1 MKQKI
6 LLLFLLISFTTKAQK
21 FDSLRQESRALTQLI
36 LKKHYS
42 NPKVDDAFSQ
52 QLFEQFIRKIDQ
64 KGLVFTQ
71 LEIKDLERFKTQLDN
86 ELTGDSWE
94 FMNVFAPTYK
104 RSIARAERIVEEIIK
119 EPLTF
124 TADEYIQ
131 FSKMKKPSF
140 VPDEQALKTRW
151 KKWLKFNVLED
162 AYSKAESNPNP
173 ASLEPKMRQMI
184 GQKYLR
190 NFKKLSNPNNKDFNK
205 NLSETFLETLALTF
219 DPHTVYLPND
229 ELDNFMNQVSSEDQ
243 SFGLIIS
250 EDDKGNY
257 VVVHLIPGGSAWRT
271 NELNVKDIVV
281 KVKTDNGEIHESSTT
296 DFEESEGI
304 IEAGKSQKI
313 ELTVQK
319 SNGTTKTISLE
330 KSTIEDEEDVVK
342 GYVLEGKKRIGYIS
356 LPDFYSGWD
365 VYSGSSKGCANDV
378 AKQIVKLKR
387 EGIEGLI
394 LDVRNNGGGSMHE
407 GLDLSGIFIDQGL
420 LGMAKY
426 QDKKVV
432 SMKDQNRGTIYDG
445 PMILMV
451 NGASAS
457 ASELLAGIL
466 QDYNRALIVGN
477 RTFGKGTIQRMLSV
491 DTLVMQGRKK
501 YSFDMGSVLL
511 TMGRFFRPNGF
522 SSQIKGITPDVL
534 IPDFLNSVIDREE
547 DYSNAFPTD
556 SIPKKLIINQ
566 LPQILTNDLQQ
577 KSSSRINK
585 SKYFTDIKSFEK
597 QWENLP
603 DKVTL
608 NWADFKNFYTMEK
621 SILSQFDKENDSLK
635 SIIFT
640 VKNTKSDQEFMKTDT
655 FTKEINSLVLK
666 NLNADFE
673 LEESYQIM
681 LDLIIK

>member
-1 MKQKI
+1 MKQRI
-6 LLLFLLISFTTKAQK
+6 LLLLLLISITTKAQK

-36 LKKHYS
+36 FKKHYT

-71 LEIKDLERFKTQLDN
+71 LEIKDLERFQNQLDN

-94 FMNVFAPTYK
+94 FMSVFAPTYK
-104 RSIARAERIVEEIIK
+104 RAIARAERIVGEIIK

-124 TADEYIQ
+124 TGDEYIQ
-131 FSKMKKPSF
+131 FSKIKKPSF
-140 VPDEQALKTRW
+140 VADEQALKNRW

-162 AYSKAESNPNP
+162 AYLKAENNVNPS
-173 ASLEPKMRQMI
+173 SLEPKIRQMI

-205 NLSETFLETLALTF
+205 TLSETFLETLALTF

-257 VVVHLIPGGSAWRT
+257 VVAHLIPGGSAWRT
-271 NELNVKDIVV
+271 NELNTKDIIV

-296 DFEESEGI
+296 DFEQIEEI

-365 VYSGSSKGCANDV
+365 SYSGTSKGCANDV

-491 DTLVMQGRKK
+491 DTLVMVGRKK

-556 SIPKKLIINQ
+556 SIAKKLLVNQ
-566 LPQILTNDLQQ
+566 LPQISTNELQQ
-577 KSSSRINK
+577 KSSLRINK

-608 NWADFKNFYTMEK
+608 NWADFKNFYTIEK
-621 SILSQFDKENDSLK
+621 SILSQFSKNNDTIK
-635 SIIFT
+635 SSIFT

-655 FTKEINSLVLK
+655 FTKEINLLVLK

-681 LDLIIK
+681 LDLIK

>member
-1 MKQKI
+1 MKQRI
-6 LLLFLLISFTTKAQK
+6 LLLLLLISITTKAQK

-36 LKKHYS
+36 FKKHYT

-71 LEIKDLERFKTQLDN
+71 LEIKDLERFQNQLDN

-94 FMNVFAPTYK
+94 FMSVFAPTYK
-104 RSIARAERIVEEIIK
+104 RAIARAERIVGEIIK

-124 TADEYIQ
+124 TGDEYIQ
-131 FSKMKKPSF
+131 FSKIKKPSF
-140 VPDEQALKTRW
+140 VADEQALKNRW

-162 AYSKAESNPNP
+162 AYLKAENNVNPS
-173 ASLEPKMRQMI
+173 SLEPKIRQMI

-205 NLSETFLETLALTF
+205 TLSETFLETLALTF

-257 VVVHLIPGGSAWRT
+257 VVAHLIPGGSAWRT
-271 NELNVKDIVV
+271 NELNTKDIIV

-296 DFEESEGI
+296 DFEEIEEI

-319 SNGTTKTISLE
+319 SNGTTKTVSLE

-365 VYSGSSKGCANDV
+365 SYSGTSKGCANDV

-477 RTFGKGTIQRMLSV
+477 RTFGKGTIQRMVSV
-491 DTLVMQGRKK
+491 DTLVMVGRKK

-547 DYSNAFPTD
+547 DYSNAFPMD
-556 SIPKKLIINQ
+556 SIAKKLLVNQ
-566 LPQILTNDLQQ
+566 LPQISTNELQQ
-577 KSSSRINK
+577 KSSLRINK

-608 NWADFKNFYTMEK
+608 NWADFKNFYTIEK
-621 SILSQFDKENDSLK
+621 SILSQFSKNNDTIK
-635 SIIFT
+635 SSIFK

-655 FTKEINSLVLK
+655 FTKEINLLVLK

-681 LDLIIK
+681 LDLIK

>member
-1 MKQKI
+1 MKQRI
-6 LLLFLLISFTTKAQK
+6 LLLLLLISITTKAQK

-36 LKKHYS
+36 FKKHYT

-71 LEIKDLERFKTQLDN
+71 LEIKDLERFQNQLDN

-94 FMNVFAPTYK
+94 FMSVFAPTYK
-104 RSIARAERIVEEIIK
+104 RAIARAERIVGEIIK

-124 TADEYIQ
+124 TGDEYIQ
-131 FSKMKKPSF
+131 FSKIKKPSF
-140 VPDEQALKTRW
+140 VADEQALKNRW

-162 AYSKAESNPNP
+162 AYLKAENNVNPS
-173 ASLEPKMRQMI
+173 SLEPKIRQMI

-205 NLSETFLETLALTF
+205 TLSETFLETLALTF

-257 VVVHLIPGGSAWRT
+257 VVAHLIPGGSAWRT
-271 NELNVKDIVV
+271 NELNTKDIIV

-296 DFEESEGI
+296 DFEEIEEI

-319 SNGTTKTISLE
+319 SNGTTKTVSLE

-365 VYSGSSKGCANDV
+365 SYSGTSKGCANDV

-491 DTLVMQGRKK
+491 DTLVMVGRKK

-556 SIPKKLIINQ
+556 SIAKKLLVNQ
-566 LPQILTNDLQQ
+566 LPQISTNELQQ
-577 KSSSRINK
+577 KSSLRINK

-608 NWADFKNFYTMEK
+608 NWADFKNFYTIEK
-621 SILSQFDKENDSLK
+621 SILSQFSKNNDTIK
-635 SIIFT
+635 SSIFK

-655 FTKEINSLVLK
+655 FTKEINLLVLK

-681 LDLIIK
+681 LDLIK

>member
-1 MKQKI
+1 MKQRI
-6 LLLFLLISFTTKAQK
+6 LLLLLLISITTKAQK

-36 LKKHYS
+36 FKKHYT

-71 LEIKDLERFKTQLDN
+71 LEIKDLERFQNQLDN

-94 FMNVFAPTYK
+94 FMSVFAPTYK
-104 RSIARAERIVEEIIK
+104 RAIARAERIVGEIIK

-124 TADEYIQ
+124 TGDEYIQ
-131 FSKMKKPSF
+131 FSKIKKPSF
-140 VPDEQALKTRW
+140 VADEQALKNRW

-162 AYSKAESNPNP
+162 AYLKAENNVNPS
-173 ASLEPKMRQMI
+173 SLEPKIRQMI

-205 NLSETFLETLALTF
+205 TLSETFLETLALTF

-257 VVVHLIPGGSAWRT
+257 VVAHLIPGGSAWRT
-271 NELNVKDIVV
+271 NELNTKDIIV

-296 DFEESEGI
+296 DFEEIEEI

-319 SNGTTKTISLE
+319 SNGTTKTVSLE

-365 VYSGSSKGCANDV
+365 SYSGTSKGCANDV

-491 DTLVMQGRKK
+491 DTLVMVGRKK

-556 SIPKKLIINQ
+556 SIAKKLLVNQ
-566 LPQILTNDLQQ
+566 LPQISTNDLQQ
-577 KSSSRINK
+577 KSSLRINK

-608 NWADFKNFYTMEK
+608 NWADFKNFYTIEK
-621 SILSQFDKENDSLK
+621 SILSQFSKNNDTIK
-635 SIIFT
+635 SSIFK

-655 FTKEINSLVLK
+655 FTKEINLLVLK

-681 LDLIIK
+681 LDLIK

>member
-1 MKQKI
+1 MKQRI
-6 LLLFLLISFTTKAQK
+6 LLLLLLISITTKAQK

-36 LKKHYS
+36 FKKHYT

-71 LEIKDLERFKTQLDN
+71 LEIKDLERFQNQLDN

-94 FMNVFAPTYK
+94 FMSVFAPTYK
-104 RSIARAERIVEEIIK
+104 RAIARAERIVEEIIR
-119 EPLTF
+119 EPLNF
-124 TADEYIQ
+124 TGDEYIQ
-131 FSKMKKPSF
+131 FSKIKKPSF
-140 VPDEQALKTRW
+140 VADEQALKNRW

-162 AYSKAESNPNP
+162 AYLKAENNVNPS
-173 ASLEPKMRQMI
+173 SLEPKIRQMI

-205 NLSETFLETLALTF
+205 TLSETFLETLALTF

-257 VVVHLIPGGSAWRT
+257 VVAHLIPGGSAWRT
-271 NELNVKDIVV
+271 NELNTKDIIV

-296 DFEESEGI
+296 DFEEIEEI

-319 SNGTTKTISLE
+319 SNGTTKTVSLE

-365 VYSGSSKGCANDV
+365 SYSGTSKGCANDV

-477 RTFGKGTIQRMLSV
+477 RTFGKGTIQRMVSV
-491 DTLVMQGRKK
+491 DTLVMVGRKK

-556 SIPKKLIINQ
+556 SIAKKLLVNQ
-566 LPQILTNDLQQ
+566 LPQISTNELQQ
-577 KSSSRINK
+577 KSSLRINK

-608 NWADFKNFYTMEK
+608 NWADFKNFYTIEK
-621 SILSQFDKENDSLK
+621 SILSQFSKNNDTIK
-635 SIIFT
+635 SSIFK

-655 FTKEINSLVLK
+655 FTKEINLLVLK

-681 LDLIIK
+681 LDLIK

>member
-1 MKQKI
+1 MKQTI
-6 LLLFLLISFTTKAQK
+6 LLLLLLISITTKAQK

-36 LKKHYS
+36 FKKHYT

-71 LEIKDLERFKTQLDN
+71 LEIKDLERFQNQLDN

-94 FMNVFAPTYK
+94 FMSVFAPTYK
-104 RSIARAERIVEEIIK
+104 RAIARAERIVGEIIK

-124 TADEYIQ
+124 TGDEYIQ
-131 FSKMKKPSF
+131 FSKIKKPSF
-140 VPDEQALKTRW
+140 VADEQALKNRW

-162 AYSKAESNPNP
+162 AYLKAENNVNPS
-173 ASLEPKMRQMI
+173 SLEPKIRQMI

-205 NLSETFLETLALTF
+205 TLSETFLETLALTF

-257 VVVHLIPGGSAWRT
+257 VVAHLIPGGSAWRT
-271 NELNVKDIVV
+271 NELNTKDIIV

-296 DFEESEGI
+296 DFEEIEEI

-319 SNGTTKTISLE
+319 SNGTTKTVSLE

-365 VYSGSSKGCANDV
+365 SYSGTSKGCANDV

-491 DTLVMQGRKK
+491 DTLVMVGRKK

-556 SIPKKLIINQ
+556 SIAKKLLVNQ
-566 LPQILTNDLQQ
+566 LPQISTNELQQ
-577 KSSSRINK
+577 KSSLRINK

-608 NWADFKNFYTMEK
+608 NWADFKNFYTIEK
-621 SILSQFDKENDSLK
+621 SILSQFSKNNDTIK
-635 SIIFT
+635 SSIFK

-655 FTKEINSLVLK
+655 FTKEINLLVLK

-681 LDLIIK
+681 LDLIK

>member
-1 MKQKI
+1 MKQRI

-36 LKKHYS
+36 LKKHYT

-52 QLFEQFIRKIDQ
+52 QLFEQFIRKMDK
-64 KGLVFTQ
+64 KGLVFFQ
-71 LEIKDLERFKTQLDN
+71 LEIKDLERFQTQLDN

-94 FMNVFAPTYK
+94 FMSVFAPTYK
-104 RSIARAERIVEEIIK
+104 RAIARAERIVEEIIK

-124 TADEYIQ
+124 TGDEYIQ
-131 FSKMKKPSF
+131 FSKIKKPSF
-140 VPDEQALKTRW
+140 VADEQALKNRW

-162 AYSKAESNPNP
+162 AYRQAEINPNP
-173 ASLEPKMRQMI
+173 ASLEPKIRQKI

-190 NFKKLSNPNNKDFNK
+190 NFKKMSNPSSKALYN
-205 NLSETFLETLALTF
+205 TFLSSLALTF
-219 DPHTVYLPND
+219 DPHTIYLPNN
-229 ELDNFMNQVSSEDQ
+229 ELDNFTNQVSSEDQ
-243 SFGLIIS
+243 SFGLNIS

-257 VVVHLIPGGSAWRT
+257 VIARLIPGGSAWRT
-271 NELNVKDIVV
+271 NELNTKDIIV
-281 KVKTDNGEIHESSTT
+281 KVKTEDGEIHESSTN
-296 DFEESEGI
+296 DFEEIEEI

-319 SNGTTKTISLE
+319 SNGTTKTVSLE
-330 KSTIEDEEDVVK
+330 KSTIEDEDDVVK

-356 LPDFYSGWD
+356 LPGFYSGWD
-365 VYSGSSKGCANDV
+365 SYSGASKGCSNDV

-394 LDVRNNGGGSMHE
+394 LDVRNNGGGSMYE

-426 QDKKVV
+426 QDKKVI

-451 NGASAS
+451 NGSSAS

-477 RTFGKGTIQRMLSV
+477 RTFGKGTIQQMISV
-491 DTLVMQGRKK
+491 DTLVMHGRKK

-522 SSQIKGITPDVL
+522 SSQIKGINPDIL
-534 IPDFLNSVIDREE
+534 IPDFLNKVVRREE
-547 DYSNAFPTD
+547 DYFNAFATD
-556 SIPKKLIINQ
+556 SISKKLPISQ
-566 LPQILTNDLQQ
+566 LPAISTDDLRQ
-577 KSSSRINK
+577 KSSLRINK

-597 QWENLP
+597 QWDNLP

-608 NWADFKNFYTMEK
+608 TWADFKNFYAAER
-621 SILSQFDKENDSLK
+621 SILSQFDKENDNLK
-635 SIIFT
+635 SSIFT

-655 FTKEINSLVLK
+655 FTKEMNTLVLK

-681 LDLIIK
+681 LDLIGK

>member
-1 MKQKI
+1 MKQRI
-6 LLLFLLISFTTKAQK
+6 LLLLLLISITIKAQK

-36 LKKHYS
+36 LKKHYT
-42 NPKVDDAFSQ
+42 NPKVDDVFSQ

-71 LEIKDLERFKTQLDN
+71 LEIKDLERFQNQLDN

-94 FMNVFAPTYK
+94 FMSVFAPTYK
-104 RSIARAERIVEEIIK
+104 RAISRADRIVEEIIK
-119 EPLTF
+119 EPLNF
-124 TADEYIQ
+124 TGDEYIQ
-131 FSKMKKPSF
+131 FSKMKNPSF
-140 VPDEQALKTRW
+140 VADEQALKNRW

-162 AYSKAESNPNP
+162 AYGKAENNPNP

-190 NFKKLSNPNNKDFNK
+190 NFKKLSNPNNRDFNK
-205 NLSETFLETLALTF
+205 TLSETFLETLALTF

-257 VVVHLIPGGSAWRT
+257 IVAHLIPGGSAWRT
-271 NELNVKDIVV
+271 NELNTKDIIV
-281 KVKTDNGEIHESSTT
+281 KVKTDNGEIYESSTT
-296 DFEESEGI
+296 DFEQIEEI

-365 VYSGSSKGCANDV
+365 MYSSTSKGCANDV

-426 QDKKVV
+426 QDKKVI

-445 PMILMV
+445 PMILMA

-501 YSFDMGSVLL
+501 YSFEMGSVLL

-547 DYSNAFPTD
+547 DYSNAFSTD
-556 SIPKKLIINQ
+556 SIPKKLLVNQ
-566 LPQILTNDLQQ
+566 LPQISTNELQQ
-577 KSSSRINK
+577 KSSLRINK

-608 NWADFKNFYTMEK
+608 NWADFKNFYAMEK
-621 SILSQFDKENDSLK
+621 SILSHFDKENNTLK
-635 SIIFT
+635 SSIFT
-640 VKNTKSDQEFMKTDT
+640 VKNTKSDQEFMKTDA
-655 FTKEINSLVLK
+655 FTKDINSLVLK

-681 LDLIIK
+681 LDLIK

>member
-1 MKQKI
+1 MKRRI
-6 LLLFLLISFTTKAQK
+6 LLLFLLISITAKAQK

-36 LKKHYS
+36 LKKHYN

-52 QLFEQFIRKIDQ
+52 QFFEQFIRKID
-64 KGLVFTQ
+64 KRGLVFTQ
-71 LEIKDLERFKTQLDN
+71 LEIKDLERFQAQLDN
-86 ELTGDSWE
+86 ELIGDSWE
-94 FMNVFAPTYK
+94 FMSAFAPTYK
-104 RSIARAERIVEEIIK
+104 RAISRAERIVEEIIK

-124 TADEYIQ
+124 TGDEYIQ
-131 FSKMKKPSF
+131 FSKIKKPSF
-140 VPDEQALKTRW
+140 VADEQALKTRW

-162 AYSKAESNPNP
+162 AYRQAESNPKP
-173 ASLEPKMRQMI
+173 ESLEPKMRQMI

-190 NFKKLSNPNNKDFNK
+190 NFKKLLNPNNKDFHK
-205 NLSETFLETLALTF
+205 ALYEAFLETLALTF
-219 DPHTVYLPND
+219 DPHTIYLPND

-250 EDDKGNY
+250 QDDKGNY
-257 VVVHLIPGGSAWRT
+257 VVAHLIPGGSAWRT
-271 NELNVKDIVV
+271 NELNTKDIIV
-281 KVKTDNGEIHESSTT
+281 KIKTDDGEIHESSTH
-296 DFEESEGI
+296 DFEEIEEI

-319 SNGTTKTISLE
+319 SNGTTRIVSLE

-356 LPDFYSGWD
+356 LPGFYSGWD
-365 VYSGSSKGCANDV
+365 VYSGTPKGCANDV
-378 AKQIVKLKR
+378 AKQVVKLQR

-451 NGASAS
+451 NGSSAS

-491 DTLVMQGRKK
+491 DTLEMYGRKK
-501 YSFDMGSVLL
+501 YSFEMGSVLL

-522 SSQIKGITPDVL
+522 SSQIKGITPDIL
-534 IPDFLNSVIDREE
+534 IPDFLNKIAHREE
-547 DYSNAFPTD
+547 DYTNAFSTD
-556 SIPKKLIINQ
+556 SIPKKLTISQ
-566 LPQILTNDLQQ
+566 LSPISTDDLRQ
-577 KSSSRINK
+577 KSSLRINQ

-603 DKVTL
+603 DKITL
-608 NWADFKNFYTMEK
+608 TWADFKNFYTVEK
-621 SILSQFDKENDSLK
+621 NNLK
-635 SIIFT
+635 SSIFT
-640 VKNTKSDQEFMKTDT
+640 VKNSKSDQEFMKTDT
-655 FTKEINSLVLK
+655 FTKEINTLVLK

-681 LDLIIK
+681 LDLIGK

>member
-1 MKQKI
+1 MKQRI
-6 LLLFLLISFTTKAQK
+6 LLLLLLISITTKAQK

-36 LKKHYS
+36 LKKHYT
-42 NPKVDDAFSQ
+42 NPKVDDVFSQ

-71 LEIKDLERFKTQLDN
+71 LEIKDLERFQNQLDN

-94 FMNVFAPTYK
+94 FMSAFAPTYK
-104 RSIARAERIVEEIIK
+104 RAIMRAERIIEEIIK
-119 EPLTF
+119 EPLNF
-124 TADEYIQ
+124 TGDEYIQ
-131 FSKMKKPSF
+131 FSKIKKPSF
-140 VPDEQALKTRW
+140 VADELALKNRW

-162 AYSKAESNPNP
+162 AYLKAENNVNP
-173 ASLEPKMRQMI
+173 ASLEPKIRQMI

-190 NFKKLSNPNNKDFNK
+190 NFKKLSNPNNKDFSK
-205 NLSETFLETLALTF
+205 TLSETFLETLALTF

-257 VVVHLIPGGSAWRT
+257 VVAHLIPGGSAWRT
-271 NELNVKDIVV
+271 NELNTKDIIV

-296 DFEESEGI
+296 DFEEIEEI

-319 SNGTTKTISLE
+319 SNGTTKTVSLE

-365 VYSGSSKGCANDV
+365 SYSGTSKGCANDV

-426 QDKKVV
+426 QDKKVI

-445 PMILMV
+445 PIILMV

-491 DTLVMQGRKK
+491 DTLVMVGRKK

-556 SIPKKLIINQ
+556 SIAKKLLVNQ
-566 LPQILTNDLQQ
+566 LPQISTNELQQ
-577 KSSSRINK
+577 KSSLRINK

-608 NWADFKNFYTMEK
+608 NWADFKNFYTIEK
-621 SILSQFDKENDSLK
+621 SILSQFSKNNDTIK
-635 SIIFT
+635 SSIFK
-640 VKNTKSDQEFMKTDT
+640 VKNTKSDQEFMKTYT
-655 FTKEINSLVLK
+655 FTREINSLVLK
-666 NLNADFE
+666 NMNADFE

-681 LDLIIK
+681 LDLIVK